1 MTLGGVLATRPHTP
15 SCGILLVGIAG
26 HGRVPV
32 ARCLLPHLATHVLL
46 RMACPMRVVRRLMI
60 TVVPLALALGGAW
73 LYAWHWYAAPGPLTA
88 AKTVL
93 IAPGLGFRGIAR
105 VLAQEGVIGQPLLYM
120 LRVRLAQ
127 QHAALQAG
135 EYAFLPG
142 IAPQAVT
149 QKLTQGAVV
158 LHSLTIPAGVVSDD
172 IRVLLA
178 QEPLL
183 TGDLPDTIAEGAV
196 LPETYVFRR
205 GDSRTQVLARM
216 QVQMQAALANAWQAR
231 QPDVPLR
238 TPQEALIL
246 ASIVEKE
253 TGLPQERGRV
263 AAVFLNRLRRGMKL
277 QADPTTV
284 YGIFRASGER
294 KAGLTTRD
302 LASDSPY
309 NTYRIPGLPPG
320 PITHPSQAAIE
331 AVLHPPE
338 SAELYF
344 VATGT
349 GGHVFATTLDEH
361 QRNVAAYRNASHR
374 SKD

>member
-1 MTLGGVLATRPHTP
+1 MRLVRTLMV
-15 SCGILLVGIAG
+15 
-26 HGRVPV
+26 
-32 ARCLLPHLATHVLL
+32 
-46 RMACPMRVVRRLMI
+46 

-88 AKTVL
+88 EKTVL
-93 IAPGLGFRGIAR
+93 IAPGMGFRGIAR

-120 LRVRLAQ
+120 LRVLLEQ

-142 IAPQAVT
+142 IAPQDVT
-149 QKLTQGAVV
+149 KKLTQGEVV
-158 LHSLTIPAGVVSDD
+158 MHSITIPAGLVSDD
-172 IRVLLA
+172 IRAILA

-183 TGDLPDTIAEGAV
+183 TGAIPDDIAEGTL
-196 LPETYVFRR
+196 LPETYFFLR
-205 GDSRTQVLARM
+205 GDGRTKVLARM
-216 QVQMQAALANAWQAR
+216 QAHMQATLDNAWQAR
-231 QPDVPLR
+231 KPDVPLR
-238 TPQEALIL
+238 TPQEALTL

-263 AAVFLNRLRRGMKL
+263 AAVFLNRLRLGMKL
-277 QADPTTV
+277 QSDPTTV

-294 KAGLTTRD
+294 KVGLTKRD
-302 LASDSPY
+302 LASASPY
-309 NTYRIPGLPPG
+309 NTYVMPGLPPG
-320 PITHPSQAAIE
+320 PITHPSKAAIE
-331 AVLHPPE
+331 AVLNPPE
-338 SAELYF
+338 TAELYF

-361 QRNVAAYRNASHR
+361 HRNVASYRNAGHR

>member
-1 MTLGGVLATRPHTP
+1 
-15 SCGILLVGIAG
+15 
-26 HGRVPV
+26 
-32 ARCLLPHLATHVLL
+32 
-46 RMACPMRVVRRLMI
+46 MRVVRMLRI

-73 LYAWHWYAAPGPLTA
+73 LYVWHWYAAPGPLTA
-88 AKTVL
+88 EKTVL

-120 LRVRLAQ
+120 LRVLLAQ

-135 EYAFLPG
+135 EYAFRPG

-149 QKLTQGAVV
+149 QKLTQGEVV
-158 LHSLTIPAGVVSDD
+158 RHSLTIPAGVVSDD
-172 IRVLLA
+172 LRVLLA

-216 QVQMQAALANAWQAR
+216 QVQMQAALATAWQAR
-231 QPDVPLR
+231 KLDVPLR

-294 KAGLTTRD
+294 KAGLTKRD

-309 NTYRIPGLPPG
+309 NTYLIPGLPPG

-338 SAELYF
+338 TAELYF

>member
-1 MTLGGVLATRPHTP
+1 MRLVRM
-15 SCGILLVGIAG
+15 LLV
-26 HGRVPV
+26 
-32 ARCLLPHLATHVLL
+32 
-46 RMACPMRVVRRLMI
+46 

-73 LYAWHWYAAPGPLTA
+73 FYAWHWYAAPGPLTA
-88 AKTVL
+88 EKTVL
-93 IAPGLGFRGIAR
+93 IVPGLGFRGIAR

-135 EYAFLPG
+135 EYAFRPG
-142 IAPQAVT
+142 IAPQEVT
-149 QKLTQGAVV
+149 KKLTQGAVV
-158 LHSLTIPAGVVSDD
+158 LHSLTIPPGLVSDD
-172 IRVLLA
+172 IRALLA
-178 QEPLL
+178 QEPRL
-183 TGDLPDTIAEGAV
+183 TGDLPVDIAEGAV
-196 LPETYVFRR
+196 LPETYFFRR
-205 GDSRTQVLARM
+205 GDSRTKVLARM
-216 QVQMQAALANAWQAR
+216 QAHMQAALDNAWQAR
-231 QPDVPLR
+231 KRDVPLR

-277 QADPTTV
+277 QSDPTTV
-284 YGIFRASGER
+284 YGLFRASGER

-309 NTYRIPGLPPG
+309 NTYRMPGLPPG

-331 AVLHPPE
+331 AVLNPPE
-338 SAELYF
+338 TAELYF

-361 QRNVAAYRNASHR
+361 QRNVATYRNAGHR
-374 SKD
+374 STD

>member
-1 MTLGGVLATRPHTP
+1 M
-15 SCGILLVGIAG
+15 GIAVY
-26 HGRVPV
+26 GRITV
-32 ARCLLPHLATHVLL
+32 AHVFLPQIETPALL
-46 RMACPMRVVRRLMI
+46 RMACHMRLVRMLLV
-60 TVVPLALALGGAW
+60 TVVPLTLALGGAW

-88 AKTVL
+88 KKTVL
-93 IAPGLGFRGIAR
+93 IAPGLGCRGIAR

-120 LRVRLAQ
+120 LRVLLAQ
-127 QHAALQAG
+127 QHTALQAG

-142 IAPQAVT
+142 IAPQEVT
-149 QKLTQGAVV
+149 QKLTQGEVV
-158 LHSLTIPAGVVSDD
+158 LHSLTIPAGLVSDD
-172 IRVLLA
+172 IRAILT

-183 TGDLPDTIAEGAV
+183 TGALPDDLAEGAV
-196 LPETYVFRR
+196 LPETYFFRR
-205 GDSRTQVLARM
+205 GDRRAKVLARM
-216 QVQMQAALANAWQAR
+216 QAQMQVALDQAWQTR
-231 QPDVPLR
+231 KPDVPLR
-238 TPQEALIL
+238 TPQEALTL

-277 QADPTTV
+277 QSDPTTV

-294 KAGLTTRD
+294 KAGLTKRD

-309 NTYRIPGLPPG
+309 NTYRLPGLPPG

-338 SAELYF
+338 TAELYF
-344 VATGT
+344 VATGQ

-361 QRNVAAYRNASHR
+361 QRHVAASRNAGHR

>member
-1 MTLGGVLATRPHTP
+1 
-15 SCGILLVGIAG
+15 
-26 HGRVPV
+26 
-32 ARCLLPHLATHVLL
+32 
-46 RMACPMRVVRRLMI
+46 
-60 TVVPLALALGGAW
+60 
-73 LYAWHWYAAPGPLTA
+73 
-88 AKTVL
+88 
-93 IAPGLGFRGIAR
+93 
-105 VLAQEGVIGQPLLYM
+105 
-120 LRVRLAQ
+120 
-127 QHAALQAG
+127 
-135 EYAFLPG
+135 
-142 IAPQAVT
+142 
-149 QKLTQGAVV
+149 
-158 LHSLTIPAGVVSDD
+158 
-172 IRVLLA
+172 
-178 QEPLL
+178 
-183 TGDLPDTIAEGAV
+183 
-196 LPETYVFRR
+196 
-205 GDSRTQVLARM
+205 M
-216 QVQMQAALANAWQAR
+216 QVQMQAALATAWQAR
-231 QPDVPLR
+231 KLDVPLR

-302 LASDSPY
+302 LANDSPY
-309 NTYRIPGLPPG
+309 NTYRMPGLPPG
-320 PITHPSQAAIE
+320 PIAHPSQAAIE
-331 AVLHPPE
+331 AVLNPPE

>member
-1 MTLGGVLATRPHTP
+1 
-15 SCGILLVGIAG
+15 
-26 HGRVPV
+26 
-32 ARCLLPHLATHVLL
+32 
-46 RMACPMRVVRRLMI
+46 MRVVRRLMI
-60 TVVPLALALGGAW
+60 TVVPLALALGGAG
-73 LYAWHWYAAPGPLTA
+73 LYACHWYAAPGPLTA
-88 AKTVL
+88 KKTVL

-158 LHSLTIPAGVVSDD
+158 LHSLTIPTGVVSDD
-172 IRVLLA
+172 IRALLA
-178 QEPLL
+178 QEPRL
-183 TGDLPDTIAEGAV
+183 TGALPADIAEGAV
-196 LPETYVFRR
+196 LPETYFFRR
-205 GDSRTQVLARM
+205 GDSRTKVLARM
-216 QVQMQAALANAWQAR
+216 QAQMQAALDNAWQAR
-231 QPDVPLR
+231 NPDVPLR

-294 KAGLTTRD
+294 KAGLTKRD

-309 NTYRIPGLPPG
+309 NTYLIPGLPPG

-331 AVLHPPE
+331 AVLNPPE

-361 QRNVAAYRNASHR
+361 QRNVAAYRNAGHR

>member
-1 MTLGGVLATRPHTP
+1 M
-15 SCGILLVGIAG
+15 
-26 HGRVPV
+26 
-32 ARCLLPHLATHVLL
+32 
-46 RMACPMRVVRRLMI
+46 LMI

-73 LYAWHWYAAPGPLTA
+73 LYVCHWYAAPGPLTA

-93 IAPGLGFRGIAR
+93 IAPSLGFRGIAR

-120 LRVRLAQ
+120 LRVLLAQ

-149 QKLTQGAVV
+149 QKLTQGEVV
-158 LHSLTIPAGVVSDD
+158 RHSLTIPAGVVSDD
-172 IRVLLA
+172 IRALLA
-178 QEPLL
+178 QESLL
-183 TGDLPDTIAEGAV
+183 TGDLPDTIAEGAL
-196 LPETYVFRR
+196 LPETYFFRR
-205 GDSRTQVLARM
+205 GDSRTKVLARM
-216 QVQMQAALANAWQAR
+216 QAQMQAALDNAWKAR
-231 QPDVPLR
+231 KPDVPLH

-263 AAVFLNRLRRGMKL
+263 AAVFLNRLRLGMKL

-294 KAGLTTRD
+294 KSGLTKRD

-309 NTYRIPGLPPG
+309 NTYLIPGLPPG

-331 AVLHPPE
+331 AVLNPPE

-361 QRNVAAYRNASHR
+361 QRNVAAYRNAGHR

>member
-1 MTLGGVLATRPHTP
+1 MRLVRM
-15 SCGILLVGIAG
+15 LLV
-26 HGRVPV
+26 
-32 ARCLLPHLATHVLL
+32 
-46 RMACPMRVVRRLMI
+46 

-73 LYAWHWYAAPGPLTA
+73 RYACHWYAAPGPLTA

-120 LRVRLAQ
+120 IRVRMAQ

-135 EYAFLPG
+135 EYAFRPG
-142 IAPQAVT
+142 IAPQEVT
-149 QKLTQGAVV
+149 QKLTQGEVV
-158 LHSLTIPAGVVSDD
+158 MHSLTIPAGLVSDD
-172 IRVLLA
+172 IRAILA

-183 TGDLPDTIAEGAV
+183 TGDLPDAIAEGAV
-196 LPETYVFRR
+196 LPETYFFRR
-205 GDSRTQVLARM
+205 GDSRTKVMARM
-216 QVQMQAALANAWQAR
+216 QAQMQAALDNAWQAR

-284 YGIFRASGER
+284 YGLFRASGER
-294 KAGLTTRD
+294 KAELTKRD

-309 NTYRIPGLPPG
+309 NTYIIPGLPPG

-331 AVLHPPE
+331 AVLNPPE
-338 SAELYF
+338 TAELYF
-344 VATGT
+344 VANGH

-361 QRNVAAYRNASHR
+361 QRNVASYRNAGHR

>member
-1 MTLGGVLATRPHTP
+1 MRLVRM
-15 SCGILLVGIAG
+15 LLV
-26 HGRVPV
+26 
-32 ARCLLPHLATHVLL
+32 
-46 RMACPMRVVRRLMI
+46 
-60 TVVPLALALGGAW
+60 TVVPLALVLGGTW
-73 LYAWHWYAAPGPLTA
+73 LYAWHWYAAPGPLTEE
-88 AKTVL
+88 KTVL
-93 IAPGLGFRGIAR
+93 IAPGLGCRGIAR

-135 EYAFLPG
+135 EYAFRPG

-158 LHSLTIPAGVVSDD
+158 MHSLTIPAGVVSDD
-172 IRVLLA
+172 IRALLG

-183 TGDLPDTIAEGAV
+183 TGALPDAIAEGAV
-196 LPETYVFRR
+196 LPETYFFRR
-205 GDSRTQVLARM
+205 GDGRTQVLARM
-216 QVQMQAALANAWQAR
+216 QAQMQAALANAWQAR
-231 QPDVPLR
+231 NPDVPLR

-246 ASIVEKE
+246 ASLVEKE

-277 QADPTTV
+277 QSDPTTV

-294 KAGLTTRD
+294 KAGLTKRD
-302 LASDSPY
+302 LASPSPY
-309 NTYRIPGLPPG
+309 NTYRMPGLPPG
-320 PITHPSQAAIE
+320 PITHPSLAAIE

-338 SAELYF
+338 TAELYF

-349 GGHVFATTLDEH
+349 GGHVFATTLDAH
-361 QRNVAAYRNASHR
+361 QRNVAAYRNAGHR

>member
-1 MTLGGVLATRPHTP
+1 
-15 SCGILLVGIAG
+15 
-26 HGRVPV
+26 
-32 ARCLLPHLATHVLL
+32 
-46 RMACPMRVVRRLMI
+46 MI

-73 LYAWHWYAAPGPLTA
+73 LYACHWYAAPGPLTTV
-88 AKTVL
+88 KTVL
-93 IAPGLGFRGIAR
+93 IAPGLGCRGIAR

-149 QKLTQGAVV
+149 QKLTQGEVV

-172 IRVLLA
+172 IRALLA
-178 QEPLL
+178 QEPRL
-183 TGDLPDTIAEGAV
+183 TGDLPADIAEGAV
-196 LPETYVFRR
+196 LPETYFFRR
-205 GDSRTQVLARM
+205 GDSRTKVLARM
-216 QVQMQAALANAWQAR
+216 QAQMQAALDNAWQAR
-231 QPDVPLR
+231 NLDVPLR

-294 KAGLTTRD
+294 KAGLAKRD
-302 LASDSPY
+302 LASASPY
-309 NTYRIPGLPPG
+309 NTYVMPGLPPG

-344 VATGT
+344 VATGN

-361 QRNVAAYRNASHR
+361 QRNVAAYRNAEHR
-374 SKD
+374 AKD